1 LLSTPP
7 RQGCFDPSLWL
18 LSRNCLSALSIGSGE
33 DPSIAGLELA
43 ADQAQHVI
51 LDRHKLGHCHN
62 VDRPRLGEG
71 DIEHFLER
79 PGASL
84 ITYTR
89 SARKMASSTSWVM
102 KKIFG

>member
-1 LLSTPP
+1 MKVDAGADFARLLIRATK
-7 RQGCFDPSLWL
+7 
-18 LSRNCLSALSIGSGE
+18 CLSALSIGSGE

-71 DIEHFLER
+71 DIEHFLDAAGRRAHHIHPVRE
-79 PGASL
+79 A
-84 ITYTR
+84 
-89 SARKMASSTSWVM
+89 ASSG
-102 KKIFG
+102 F